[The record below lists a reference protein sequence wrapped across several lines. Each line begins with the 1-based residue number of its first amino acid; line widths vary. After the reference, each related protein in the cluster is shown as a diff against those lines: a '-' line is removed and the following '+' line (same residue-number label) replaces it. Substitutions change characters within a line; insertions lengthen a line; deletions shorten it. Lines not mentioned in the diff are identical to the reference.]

1 MHHITYVL
9 IGRVSFPPEVPI
21 VTLPAVLGDPPPLAR
36 APAPDVAILRA
47 VVVAEWL

>member
-21 VTLPAVLGDPPPLAR
+21 VTVPAGAEYPLPPGRTPPPAR
-36 APAPDVAILRA
+36 AMA